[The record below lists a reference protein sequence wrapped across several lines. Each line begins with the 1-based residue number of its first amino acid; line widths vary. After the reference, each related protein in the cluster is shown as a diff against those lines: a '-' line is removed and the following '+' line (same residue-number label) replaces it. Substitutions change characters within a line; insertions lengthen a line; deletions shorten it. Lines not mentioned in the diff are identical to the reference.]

1 MMLAQQNVA
10 TVCGRSL
17 QEVRAI
23 SEQLQTPLEVP
34 VMNNDSV
41 STYIIEGERGRE
53 REEGGGRGR
62 EGE

>member
-17 QEVRAI
+17 QEVMAI
-23 SEQLQTPLEVP
+23 TEQLQTPLEVP

-41 STYIIEGERGRE
+41 RKK
-53 REEGGGRGR
+53 GR
-62 EGE
+62 EGGSMISLSLL